1 MFCLDKLNCLPDKWG
16 TVFCPL
22 RGQPLAVGARMRI
35 GDVWISPSMLIKC
48 ANDVEIEET
57 SLCNC

>member
-1 MFCLDKLNCLPDKWG
+1 MSFMLIVRTSLTDG
-16 TVFCPL
+16 TKRRL
-22 RGQPLAVGARMRI
+22 

-57 SLCNC
+57 SLCNCETLCIFAIEF